1 MNQAFIDGQNLYFN
15 TKSYGWKI
23 DLARFRV
30 YLREKY
36 NVNRAYY
43 FLGAVDTAN
52 EKIYSSIQE
61 AGFILIFREHN
72 QSMIG
77 KKKGNVDTDIVFSIM
92 EKIAEREKFD
102 KIVLVSGDGDYFK
115 VVRYLVEKNKLAK
128 VLAPNKRSM
137 SSLYRPFTPKYT
149 DFLDRPDI
157 KRKIAVRAS
166 NTRPNKKA
174 GSS

>member
-36 NVNRAYY
+36 NVDKAYY
-43 FLGAVDTAN
+43 FLGAVDNAN

-115 VVRYLVEKNKLAK
+115 MVQYLAMKGRFAKL
-128 VLAPNKRSM
+128 LAPNKKSI
-137 SSLYRPFTPKYT
+137 SSLYRPLSPQYT

-157 KRKIAVRAS
+157 QRKIALQR
-166 NTRPNKKA
+166 KKK
-174 GSS
+174 